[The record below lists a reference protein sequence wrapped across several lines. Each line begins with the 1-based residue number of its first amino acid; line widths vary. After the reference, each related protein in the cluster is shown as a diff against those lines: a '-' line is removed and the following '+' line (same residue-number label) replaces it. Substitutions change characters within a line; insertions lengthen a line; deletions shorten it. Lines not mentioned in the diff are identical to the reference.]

1 MVMVSKGFRGRGR
14 FTAPVGLEFVA
25 GAVVGAVHETKG
37 KMLAGGVVLD
47 GAVWIFGELI

>member
-1 MVMVSKGFRGRGR
+1 M
-14 FTAPVGLEFVA
+14 GLKFVA
-25 GAVVGAVHETKG
+25 GAVVGAIHEAKG